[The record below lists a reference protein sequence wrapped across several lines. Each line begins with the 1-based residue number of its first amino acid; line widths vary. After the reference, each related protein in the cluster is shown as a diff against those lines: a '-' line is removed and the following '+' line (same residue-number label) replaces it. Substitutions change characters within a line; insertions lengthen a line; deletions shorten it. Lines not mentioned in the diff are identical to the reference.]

1 MAAIDLYGQAE
12 RTERVRENKKLHP
25 SCYLLGGFLILVA
38 AALLLDVM
46 VGMLLA

>member
-25 SCYLLGGFLILVA
+25 SCYLLGGFLAMVA
-38 AALLLDVM
+38 AALLLDTM
-46 VGMLLA
+46 VGLLLA